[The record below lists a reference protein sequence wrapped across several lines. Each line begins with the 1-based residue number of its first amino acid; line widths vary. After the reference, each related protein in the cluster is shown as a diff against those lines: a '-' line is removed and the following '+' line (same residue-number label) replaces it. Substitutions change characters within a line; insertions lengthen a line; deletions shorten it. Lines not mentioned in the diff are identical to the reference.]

1 MNGAAYLSII
11 RPVNSVV
18 AGLAGILATVIATG
32 TIPAEFL
39 FIFLIVLFIT
49 GAGNVINDYYDREID
64 AINQP
69 DRPIP
74 AGLISPS
81 HALIYAVL
89 LFFAGNAI
97 AILFTP
103 VPLTCIALGNSALL
117 WLYAAY
123 LKGMPLTGNISV
135 SYLAASIFL
144 FGGAIEEISGIITV
158 LPVAGATFGVM
169 LARELIKDAED
180 MPGDKEHGARTFPL
194 VYGIRPTLLLA
205 LASTIFGVI
214 ISILLVYRWGIVYLA
229 AILLVDFVLLYGSIK
244 GLSAKNSEEIIQARS
259 SKILKTGMFA
269 SLLVFLG
276 SAILL

>member
-89 LFFAGNAI
+89 LFFAGKAP
-97 AILFTP
+97 AF
-103 VPLTCIALGNSALL
+103 
-117 WLYAAY
+117 
-123 LKGMPLTGNISV
+123 
-135 SYLAASIFL
+135 
-144 FGGAIEEISGIITV
+144 
-158 LPVAGATFGVM
+158 
-169 LARELIKDAED
+169 IKV
-180 MPGDKEHGARTFPL
+180 T
-194 VYGIRPTLLLA
+194 T
-205 LASTIFGVI
+205 
-214 ISILLVYRWGIVYLA
+214 
-229 AILLVDFVLLYGSIK
+229 
-244 GLSAKNSEEIIQARS
+244 
-259 SKILKTGMFA
+259 
-269 SLLVFLG
+269 
-276 SAILL
+276 